1 MVQLILCKHIINPTF
16 HPFVSA
22 AVCSKVVV
30 LLLLIHCLQMLLL
43 WWFCVMSMVRCA
55 VLCVL
60 STFAKIVMGKIGW
73 LLYFDFLPDIFSMF
87 SCVFCHCPLVCDS
100 VFS

>member
-1 MVQLILCKHIINPTF
+1 MHCSVIVDSLFTDAPIVVVLCNVH
-16 HPFVSA
+16 VSL
-22 AVCSKVVV
+22 CTV

-43 WWFCVMSMVRCA
+43 WWFCVMSMFRCE

-87 SCVFCHCPLVCDS
+87 SCVFVTVP
-100 VFS
+100 